1 MAGRDW
7 WVRWKGWLAFHKGSG
22 ITGGHALTIV
32 KPKPDFHHGRPKG
45 RGASFV
51 CAKKR
56 ADCRRRIF
64 GHSRLFAPQSFL
76 HNLLFNSPVLA
87 EIGAITQ
94 FAGRFFREGFRPRY
108 EVREWLYQC
117 YVVGYQSLPM
127 VGITGFIMG
136 VVLTLQSRPTMAKFG
151 AESWIPT
158 MVGLTIIREMGPII
172 TALIFAGKIGS
183 SIGAEL
189 GSMRV
194 TEQIDAMEVSG
205 TNPFKYL
212 VVTRVLATTLMLP
225 LLTILADAIGL
236 YASYVGIN
244 TKGTTT
250 LALFLNNIMGSLT
263 FGDVLPAVLKTFFF
277 GFAVGIIGCYKGY
290 FANKGTEG
298 VGQAANSAVVAA
310 SLVIFVL
317 DLLAVQITG
326 LLGIN

>member
-1 MAGRDW
+1 
-7 WVRWKGWLAFHKGSG
+7 
-22 ITGGHALTIV
+22 
-32 KPKPDFHHGRPKG
+32 
-45 RGASFV
+45 
-51 CAKKR
+51 
-56 ADCRRRIF
+56 
-64 GHSRLFAPQSFL
+64 
-76 HNLLFNSPVLA
+76 LFNSPFLV
-87 EIGAITQ
+87 ETGAITR

-108 EVREWLYQC
+108 EVRELLYQC
-117 YVVGYQSLPM
+117 YAVGYQSLPM

-136 VVLTLQSRPTMAKFG
+136 LVLTLQSRPTMAQFG

-225 LLTILADAIGL
+225 VLTVLADGIGL
-236 YASYVGIN
+236 FASYVGVN
-244 TKGTTT
+244 TKGTTS
-250 LALFLNNIMGSLT
+250 LALFINNILSGLT
-263 FGDVLPAVLKTFFF
+263 FGDVLPAFAKTFFF
-277 GFAVGIIGCYKGY
+277 GFAIGLIGCYKGY
-290 FANKGTEG
+290 YADKGTEG
-298 VGQAANSAVVAA
+298 VGQAANSAVVVS
-310 SLVIFVL
+310 SLVVFIL